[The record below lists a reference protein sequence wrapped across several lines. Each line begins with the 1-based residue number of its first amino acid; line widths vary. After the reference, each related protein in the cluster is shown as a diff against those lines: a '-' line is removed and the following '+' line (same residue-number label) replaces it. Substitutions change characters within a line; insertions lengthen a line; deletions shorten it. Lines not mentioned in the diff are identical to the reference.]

1 MRLSRYFPILD
12 WGRRYKGET
21 LASDLT
27 AAVIVT
33 IMLIPQSLAYALL
46 AGLPPEAGLYA
57 SIAPLVAYAIFG
69 TSRALAVGPVA
80 VVSLMTAAAVGQI
93 AETGTIGYATAA
105 VTLAFLSGVILL
117 LMGVFRLGFL
127 ANFLSHPVI
136 SGFITASG
144 VIIAASQLRHILGV
158 PGGGHTLVE
167 IVSSLAGSV
176 TATNPYTLAVGA
188 ASLGFLLFVRSGLKP
203 LLMAMR
209 VPEKAAGIVT
219 KIGPVIAVA
228 ASIGAV
234 LAFDLGARG
243 VAVVGEV
250 PQGLPPFTLPSFELE
265 LVQLLLA
272 SAMLISVI
280 GFVESVSVAQTLAAK
295 KRERID
301 PDQELVALG
310 ASNVSAA
317 MSGGFPVTGGFARSV
332 VNFDAGAAT
341 PAAGAFTAVGILLA
355 AAFLT
360 PLIFHLPIA
369 VLAATI
375 IVAVLSLV
383 DFGAL
388 GRAFRYSK
396 ADFAAMAATIAITL
410 VMGVEAGVSVGVILS
425 LVLFLYRT
433 SRPHAAVVGQVPGG
447 EHFRNVERHAV
458 ITSPLV
464 VTLRVDE
471 SLYFANARYL
481 EDRVYQL
488 VAENPDARHIILMC
502 PAVNFIDMSAL
513 ESLEAINTRLAST
526 DIKLHL
532 SEVKG
537 PVMDRLKRSHFL
549 ETLTGQVFLSQYEA
563 FAALD
568 PETARRALAGE
579 AR

>member
-1 MRLSRYFPILD
+1 
-12 WGRRYKGET
+12 
-21 LASDLT
+21 
-27 AAVIVT
+27 
-33 IMLIPQSLAYALL
+33 
-46 AGLPPEAGLYA
+46 
-57 SIAPLVAYAIFG
+57 
-69 TSRALAVGPVA
+69 
-80 VVSLMTAAAVGQI
+80 
-93 AETGTIGYATAA
+93 
-105 VTLAFLSGVILL
+105 
-117 LMGVFRLGFL
+117 
-127 ANFLSHPVI
+127 
-136 SGFITASG
+136 
-144 VIIAASQLRHILGV
+144 
-158 PGGGHTLVE
+158 
-167 IVSSLAGSV
+167 
-176 TATNPYTLAVGA
+176 
-188 ASLGFLLFVRSGLKP
+188 
-203 LLMAMR
+203 
-209 VPEKAAGIVT
+209 
-219 KIGPVIAVA
+219 
-228 ASIGAV
+228 
-234 LAFDLGARG
+234 
-243 VAVVGEV
+243 
-250 PQGLPPFTLPSFELE
+250 
-265 LVQLLLA
+265 
-272 SAMLISVI
+272 
-280 GFVESVSVAQTLAAK
+280 
-295 KRERID
+295 
-301 PDQELVALG
+301 
-310 ASNVSAA
+310 
-317 MSGGFPVTGGFARSV
+317 VTGGFARSV
-332 VNFDAGAAT
+332 VTFDAGAAT